1 MNQSADIFTIKRKC
15 RVYRRGFVSTRM
27 HVSIK
32 WNNSRKRNNFPST
45 TIQIHVVCQE
55 LDLAL
60 YALVVSIFI
69 AREIRIRAAHVQK
82 YASFISLRV

>member
-1 MNQSADIFTIKRKC
+1 MNQSIFTIKRKC
-15 RVYRRGFVSTRM
+15 RVYRGAFVSTRR

-55 LDLAL
+55 LDLGTL

-69 AREIRIRAAHVQK
+69 AREIRIRAARVQN
-82 YASFISLRV
+82 YASFISLLV

>member
-1 MNQSADIFTIKRKC
+1 MQLYLQLSENVRIVVVLF
-15 RVYRRGFVSTRM
+15 RRET

-82 YASFISLRV
+82 YASFVSLRV